1 MQHKIIDTV
10 NMTCERFKIINQKL
24 PFLDIL
30 TENRDE
36 SSSERFVTL
45 ENYIKQNKTKLDIRG
60 LEKIFCMH
68 AKIDTFK
75 HLNKYNNMIHFKL
88 SEILK
93 YTMIFRKYQS
103 FFLMIKEATKKQINH
118 TYKFQNKLSKTH
130 STTNLLAMAT
140 IQGFFTGVKKLV
152 SMGSDI
158 NKTIINRNNEQLN
171 LIMLIASNR
180 NYDFETSK
188 RQKQIIKTMRYLGN
202 LLPINYVNN
211 QGQSALMIACRSCNL
226 DFVREIIL
234 CGANPTLKDIHG
246 DNAYNYLI
254 RGIPNFGVLD
264 SKKTQIL
271 ELLN

>member
-1 MQHKIIDTV
+1 
-10 NMTCERFKIINQKL
+10 
-24 PFLDIL
+24 
-30 TENRDE
+30 
-36 SSSERFVTL
+36 
-45 ENYIKQNKTKLDIRG
+45 
-60 LEKIFCMH
+60 
-68 AKIDTFK
+68 
-75 HLNKYNNMIHFKL
+75 
-88 SEILK
+88 
-93 YTMIFRKYQS
+93 
-103 FFLMIKEATKKQINH
+103 
-118 TYKFQNKLSKTH
+118 
-130 STTNLLAMAT
+130 MAT

-271 ELLN
+271 ELLNSFILIK